1 MAASDQIGQMIKVAA
16 EATSAED
23 YDTAE
28 RTLRRLLRVQEADL
42 GLSHPDV
49 ANTLNDLGVV
59 CDRLGRPEEAE
70 FLYRRALGIARRAL
84 GPGHTSVAKSVEN
97 LSKLYRAHGKT
108 EKLAKLSSGGAVGLN
123 TSSSEESAVVTDDPE
138 PPAVPTASKD
148 LVDSLQSSD
157 SGPDNSSQ
165 TEDSPLPKWFTRWFG
180 GFVLL
185 AVGGAVLVVWLLFDR
200 NPAVD
205 SASDDGARTA
215 QPPQLS
221 TGDTFVGVGEATI
234 FRETDQ
240 SEAPLSAAIT
250 ATGSESSR
258 ENLSASLSS
267 PPDRTVESLVAEA
280 ITSGGEEDDEFLTRS
295 VGTLGSRT
303 TLVGPDTV
311 TVVTAEVC
319 SRLDTRNDEGNSLA
333 EWRCDA
339 VGDQAI
345 PGQLFFYTRIRS
357 PRGTTVAHQWFRN
370 DSLVDTV
377 TLEIGANAGPG
388 YRTYSSHTVS
398 TEERG
403 RWRVEL
409 RSPNE
414 TVLHSD
420 EFVVP

>member
-1 MAASDQIGQMIKVAA
+1 MAESDQIEQMIKVAA

-23 YDTAE
+23 YATAE
-28 RTLRRLLRVQEADL
+28 RTLRRLLRLQEADL

-49 ANTLNDLGVV
+49 ATTHNDLGVV

-97 LSKLYRAHGKT
+97 LSKLYRAQGKT
-108 EKLAKLSSGGAVGLN
+108 EKLAKLSSGGAVGLD
-123 TSSSEESAVVTDDPE
+123 TPSSEVSAVIPDE
-138 PPAVPTASKD
+138 PALATASAEPQS
-148 LVDSLQSSD
+148 VVASAQSSH

-165 TEDSPLPKWFTRWFG
+165 TEESPVRKWFTRWVG

-185 AVGGAVLVVWLLFDR
+185 AVGGGLLVIWLLLGR
-200 NPAVD
+200 NPVTD
-205 SASDDGARTA
+205 YASEEGTRTS
-215 QPPQLS
+215 QSPRLS
-221 TGDTFVGVGEATI
+221 TDDVSTGVGEAIPT
-234 FRETDQ
+234 RETDQ
-240 SEAPLSAAIT
+240 SEPPLSTAIT

-267 PPDRTVESLVAEA
+267 PPDRTVESSAAEA
-280 ITSGGEEDDEFLTRS
+280 IASGGEEDDVSLTRS

-303 TLVGPDTV
+303 TLGGSDTV

-319 SRLDTRNDEGNSLA
+319 SRLETRNNDGNSLA

-370 DSLVDTV
+370 DFLVDSV

-409 RSPNE
+409 RSLDE
-414 TVLHSD
+414 AVIHSD

>member
-1 MAASDQIGQMIKVAA
+1 MAEFDQIAQMTKVAA

-23 YDTAE
+23 YATAE
-28 RTLRRLLRVQEADL
+28 RTLRRLLRLQEADL

-70 FLYRRALGIARRAL
+70 FLYRRALGIARRTLA
-84 GPGHTSVAKSVEN
+84 PDHASVATSVEN
-97 LSKLYRAHGKT
+97 LTKLYRAQGKT
-108 EKLAKLSSGGAVGLN
+108 EKLAKLSGGGSAGAN
-123 TSSSEESAVVTDDPE
+123 TPSAEANVVATDEPE
-138 PPAVPTASKD
+138 TPTASTESQNV
-148 LVDSLQSSD
+148 VDSSQSSH
-157 SGPDNSSQ
+157 SSLDNSGQ
-165 TEDSPLPKWFTRWFG
+165 TKESLFRKWFTRWAG

-185 AVGGAVLVVWLLFDR
+185 AVGGGLLVIWLLLGR
-200 NPAVD
+200 NPVAD
-205 SASDDGARTA
+205 SAREEGTRTS
-215 QPPQLS
+215 QSPRLS
-221 TGDTFVGVGEATI
+221 TDDVSTGVGEAIPT
-234 FRETDQ
+234 REIDQ
-240 SEAPLSAAIT
+240 SEPPLSAAIT

-258 ENLSASLSS
+258 ENLSASLFS
-267 PPDRTVESLVAEA
+267 PPDRTVESSAAEA
-280 ITSGGEEDDEFLTRS
+280 IASGGEEDDVSLTGS

-303 TLVGPDTV
+303 TLGGPDTV

-357 PRGTTVAHQWFRN
+357 LRGTTVAHQWFRN
-370 DSLVDTV
+370 DSLVDSV

-403 RWRVEL
+403 LWRVEL
-409 RSPNE
+409 RSLNE
-414 TVLHSD
+414 AVIHSD